1 MNAPNSNFGTT
12 VVGMDGSV
20 EAGAALTW
28 ARTNAGSDDR
38 IVVVRAWEL
47 QTMLEEAGP
56 ETGEPGGFAELA
68 KYALDKSLASVS
80 DQRVVPV
87 VGRGRPGEVI
97 VNEAKDADLI
107 VVGHRGDSR
116 IALMLGSTAN
126 YVLHHARC
134 PVVVVRGRADRPVR
148 RVVVG
153 IDATHPGGD
162 ATENESVRALKWA
175 YALDGVEEICLV
187 HGWFLPPIAFGMT
200 GSTQLDVEALDQS
213 AAAQIELVAEA
224 AGPAPAGVKL
234 TRRVVRAPG
243 AVALTDA
250 STDADLVVVGSRGRG
265 ALRGLLLGSTSAEV
279 AARAHSPVAVV
290 R

>member
-1 MNAPNSNFGTT
+1 MNANSNFATT

-28 ARTNAGSDDR
+28 ARTNAGRDDR

-134 PVVVVRGRADRPVR
+134 PVVVVRGTADRPVR

-153 IDATHPGGD
+153 IDAHHPGGE
-162 ATENESVRALKWA
+162 AENESVRALRWA
-175 YALDGVEEICLV
+175 YALGGVEEVCLV

-200 GSTQLDVEALDQS
+200 GSTQLDVQALDQS

-224 AGPAPAGVKL
+224 AGPAPDGVKL

-250 STDADLVVVGSRGRG
+250 SSDADLVVVGSRGRG

-279 AARAHSPVAVV
+279 AARAHSPVAVI